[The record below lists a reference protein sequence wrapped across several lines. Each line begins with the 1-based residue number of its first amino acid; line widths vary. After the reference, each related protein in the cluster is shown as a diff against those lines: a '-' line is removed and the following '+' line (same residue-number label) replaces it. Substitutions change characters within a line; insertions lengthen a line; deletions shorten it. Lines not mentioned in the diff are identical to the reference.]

1 MAVRISDKLIAQAVE
16 KIGLLYR
23 KQLEAHDKVKPD
35 VGDRLFE
42 LIYGPHRHAME
53 LLPDCFFRRFDRIEV
68 GQIDGKKY
76 SVNFKLSSV
85 RMGSYTHP
93 TSSDIGVDGYSS
105 DRIALNRTPQTEEI
119 VDAILAWRDQIN
131 VISETRDKGQRAVKE
146 ILKRYASLPPAIK
159 AFPPLVDLLSPEVRR
174 KIEVP
179 QHRLS
184 SVEMELNPA
193 LKKLA
198 ADIAIDKILNR

>member
-1 MAVRISDKLIAQAVE
+1 MTVRISDKLIAQVVE

-23 KQLEAHDKVKPD
+23 KQLEAHDKIKPD
-35 VGDRLFE
+35 VGDRLHE

-53 LLPDCFFRRFDRIEV
+53 LLPDCFFRRFDRIDV
-68 GQIDGKKY
+68 GVIDGKKY
-76 SVNFKLSSV
+76 SISFKLSSIK
-85 RMGSYTHP
+85 MGAYTHP
-93 TSSDIGVDGYSS
+93 TSSDIGIDGYSN

-119 VDAILAWRDQIN
+119 VDAILAWREQLG
-131 VISETRDKGQRAVKE
+131 VISETRDKGQRAVRE

-159 AFPPLVDLLSPEVRR
+159 AFPPIVDLLPPEVRK
-174 KIEVP
+174 KIDVP

-184 SVEMELNPA
+184 SVEMELNPV